1 MALLEL
7 KDRMTDCRAKAAG
20 KNHFGLGYACSK
32 KTTSEPDLAGKYD
45 ASSKRV
51 ASPQQPM
58 MNPMTQYIIDRPT
71 EPVLLRILAAVESQL
86 RSSLDQHKLTR

>member
-32 KTTSEPDLAGKYD
+32 KMTYEPDLAGKYD
-45 ASSKRV
+45 ASSK
-51 ASPQQPM
+51 
-58 MNPMTQYIIDRPT
+58 
-71 EPVLLRILAAVESQL
+71 
-86 RSSLDQHKLTR
+86 